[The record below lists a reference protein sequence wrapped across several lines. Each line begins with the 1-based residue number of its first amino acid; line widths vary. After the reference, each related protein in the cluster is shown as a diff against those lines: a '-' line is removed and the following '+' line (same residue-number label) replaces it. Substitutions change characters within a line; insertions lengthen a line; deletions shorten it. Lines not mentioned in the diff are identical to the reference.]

1 MIIVLVVAL
10 LVPLLVYGSYRLQ
23 RARQQRSRRPDQR
36 AGGGPPTSPERSVRD
51 LRRLGYRYAD
61 DRVFVHGTGV
71 FTGILLDTSTDE
83 FATQS
88 ETADAALRPV
98 GIYQTLLAMFDGKPV
113 HCHEL
118 VRYRPATTQGW
129 LDQLMMHAWH
139 PTELY
144 RVLAG
149 KVAAHI
155 AQATPR
161 RLWALIV
168 RVGDCPPSS
177 ALDPYAELGAYIT
190 GVAEERLTA
199 ADLNPLAL
207 LAQSIHEA
215 AAGYGAE
222 PLTRQDLIWLIR
234 KPGHGHLP
242 FDDEPVISRRPW
254 RGGFFELAAQLRGRN
269 AGGGYIE
276 LRHRDPHTG
285 QDQSSYTATL
295 VVADQPPRQIFHAR
309 RAWAKRLARLPVP
322 AEISWRY
329 TLIPPAQW
337 KRLADKAVAN
347 VQDESDDRDK
357 AAAATDDAFEARR
370 DQAAQ
375 IKADNSDG
383 DLQPG
388 MVGRL
393 RLTVSAATPQKLAR
407 AIKDVKMAMGD
418 IAVEVPDHAALPL
431 LQEQLPGETVSTD
444 LGSLSAGPAGGLNLW
459 QRWSDLYQPALGMIG
474 SHNQVGDRIQ
484 VERGR
489 MLGWIGIPFGY
500 VKSNGTVAS
509 FDPHAQIA
517 RGHGAGVAILG
528 ASGGGKSSFA
538 LLMFFWASESG
549 VRCSVLDPKIDF
561 AGFAYYI
568 AFGPQVLE
576 PGFDADADAGLLGTP
591 ASRFQPVNR
600 AFWDDTEIVDLARG
614 ARGSQDP
621 WRITA
626 TFDDGYALALDLT
639 DVLFTDAAHR
649 SIVRKALR
657 SMAAEHKEATAA
669 GRGYRCGYG
678 DVAGHVT
685 AERTELAADHR
696 AARERGSDTSALRQA
711 LEHHDEVSTRLEGGE
726 RVPFLRLLLAKGS
739 DPPPATTAG
748 HRRRVIYT
756 MAGYRTPDHPEN
768 PQLWTDK
775 DRNSSAVMLSVL
787 ARMRR
792 DNLTGRLTRNPV
804 TGQPGIPPTASI
816 IDEGNMVTADPAGAA
831 YIAVNLRQGRSLN
844 AAVLFIDQATR
855 GLKAIEKQASA
866 DTAEVNQFG
875 TILAFKQ
882 RSKGE
887 ARATLAVLRSSD
899 DDVPGAE
906 VDALGRKLQSEE
918 VGGAL
923 RIGDCVMRDPDSR
936 VAVTTVD
943 QMFWV
948 LQRASQTNPTLKA
961 NDWAYP
967 VPTDPGGWEIN
978 PEALLRVRTNIAD
991 AATEPADQP
1000 DEIAQAERGFDD
1012 DPADLGDRGDQS
1024 DVSDSDAAALTGM
1037 GNLVVTDSARSAD
1050 AGVAP

>member
-1 MIIVLVVAL
+1 MIIILLVVL
-10 LVPLLVYGSYRLQ
+10 LVPALMFGSYRLT
-23 RARQQRSRRPDQR
+23 RARQQRGKRPDPPPGAERQR
-36 AGGGPPTSPERSVRD
+36 SAERSARD

-61 DRVFVHGTGV
+61 DVLFVHGTGV
-71 FTGILLDTSTDE
+71 FTGIVLDTSTDE

-98 GIYQTLLAMFDGKPV
+98 GIYQTLLALFDGKPV

-118 VRYRPATTQGW
+118 VRYRPVTTQGW
-129 LDQLMMHAWH
+129 LDQLLAHAWH

-149 KVAAHI
+149 TVAAHI
-155 AQATPR
+155 AQSTPQR
-161 RLWALIV
+161 MWVLIV
-168 RVGDCPPSS
+168 RVGDCPPPSGV
-177 ALDPYAELGAYIT
+177 DPYAPVSAYVT
-190 GVAEERLTA
+190 GVAEEHLAA
-199 ADLNPLAL
+199 ADLSPLAA
-207 LAQSIHEA
+207 LAESIHESV
-215 AAGYGAE
+215 AGYGAE
-222 PLTRQDLIWLIR
+222 PLTRRDLIWLIR

-242 FDDEPVISRRPW
+242 VDDDPAVSRRPW
-254 RGGFFELAAQLRGRN
+254 RGGFFELAARLRGRN
-269 AGGGYIE
+269 AGGGYLQL
-276 LRHRDPHTG
+276 LRRDPHTG
-285 QDQSSYTATL
+285 QEQSSFTATL

-329 TLIPPAQW
+329 TLLPPAQW

-357 AAAATDDAFEARR
+357 AAADTDDAFEARR

-393 RLTVSAATPQKLAR
+393 RLTVSAPTPQRLAR
-407 AIKDVKMAMGD
+407 AIKDVKMAMGE
-418 IAVEVPDHAALPL
+418 IAVEVPEHAALPL
-431 LQEQLPGETVSTD
+431 LQEQLPGEAVGTD
-444 LGSLSAGPAGGLNLW
+444 LGSLSAGPAGGLGLW
-459 QRWSDLYQPALGMIG
+459 QRWSDLYQPALGMLG

-500 VKSNGTVAS
+500 VKSNGTVAY

-576 PGFDADADAGLLGTP
+576 PGFDADADAGILGTS

-600 AFWDDTEIVDLARG
+600 QFWDDTEIVDLARG

-621 WRITA
+621 WRITL

-657 SMAAEHKEATAA
+657 TMAAEHKEATTA

-685 AERTELAADHR
+685 AERDELAADHR
-696 AARERGSDTSALRQA
+696 AAREKGSDTSTLRQS
-711 LEHHDEVSTRLEGGE
+711 LEHYDEVITRLEGGE
-726 RVPFLRLLLAKGS
+726 RVPFLRLLLGKGS
-739 DPPPATTAG
+739 DPQPAAASG

-768 PQLWTDK
+768 PLLWTDK

-792 DNLTGRLTRNPV
+792 DNLSGRLTRNPV
-804 TGQPGIPPTASI
+804 TGRPGIPPTASI
-816 IDEGNMVTADPAGAA
+816 IDEGNMVTADPAGAG

-936 VAVTTVD
+936 VAVVTVD

-948 LQRASQTNPTLKA
+948 LQRASQTNPSLKA
-961 NDWAYP
+961 HDWAYP
-967 VPTDPGGWEIN
+967 VPADPADWEIN
-978 PEALLRVRTNIAD
+978 PEALLRVRTSIAD
-991 AATEPADQP
+991 AAAAHPTEQP
-1000 DEIAQAERGFDD
+1000 DDEIPDADENLDD
-1012 DPADLGDRGDQS
+1012 DPFDDPGDQEPTG
-1024 DVSDSDAAALTGM
+1024 DGDLLVEDGAAGAS
-1037 GNLVVTDSARSAD
+1037 V
-1050 AGVAP
+1050 GVGAAP

>member
-1 MIIVLVVAL
+1 MIVILVVVLAA
-10 LVPLLVYGSYRLQ
+10 PLLVFGSYRLQ
-23 RARQQRSRRPDQR
+23 RARQRRGKRPDQP
-36 AGGGPPTSPERSVRD
+36 AGVGRPRSAERSARD

-71 FTGILLDTSTDE
+71 FTGIVLDTSTDE
-83 FATQS
+83 FATHS

-98 GIYQTLLAMFDGKPV
+98 GIYQTLLALFDSKAV

-118 VRYRPATTQGW
+118 VRYRPVTTQGW
-129 LDQLMMHAWH
+129 LDQLLAHAWH

-149 KVAAHI
+149 TVAAHI
-155 AQATPR
+155 AQSTPQR
-161 RLWALIV
+161 MWALIV
-168 RVGDCPPSS
+168 RVGDCPPPSRV
-177 ALDPYAELGAYIT
+177 DPYAPVSAYVT

-199 ADLNPLAL
+199 ADLSPLAA
-207 LAQSIHEA
+207 LAESIHEA

-222 PLTRQDLIWLIR
+222 PLTRRDLIWLIR

-242 FDDEPVISRRPW
+242 IDDEPVIGRRPW
-254 RGGFFELAAQLRGRN
+254 RGGFFELAARLRGRN

-276 LRHRDPHTG
+276 LLRRDPHTG
-285 QDQSSYTATL
+285 QDQSSWTATL

-309 RAWAKRLARLPVP
+309 RAWAKRLARLQVP

-393 RLTVSAATPQKLAR
+393 RLTVSAPTPQRLAR

-418 IAVEVPDHAALPL
+418 IVVEVPEHAALPL
-431 LQEQLPGETVSTD
+431 LQEQLPGEAVNTD
-444 LGSLSAGPAGGLNLW
+444 LGSLSAGPAGGLGLW
-459 QRWSDLYQPALGMIG
+459 QRWSDLYQPALGMLG

-484 VERGR
+484 IERGR
-489 MLGWIGIPFGY
+489 LLGWIGVPFGY
-500 VKSNGTVAS
+500 VKSNGTVAYC
-509 FDPHAQIA
+509 DPHAQIA

-538 LLMFFWASESG
+538 LLEFFWLSESG

-561 AGFAYYI
+561 AGFCLYI

-576 PGFDADADAGLLGTP
+576 PGFDADADAGILGTP

-600 AFWDDTEIVDLARG
+600 AFWDGTEIVDLARG

-621 WRITA
+621 WRITR

-657 SMAAEHKEATAA
+657 AMAADHKEATVA
-669 GRGYRCGYG
+669 GRDYRCGYG
-678 DVAGHVT
+678 DVAGHV
-685 AERTELAADHR
+685 AVERDELAADHR
-696 AARERGSDTSALRQA
+696 GAREKGSDTSALRQA
-711 LEHHDEVSTRLEGGE
+711 LEHHDEVITRLEGGE
-726 RVPFLRLLLAKGS
+726 RVPFLRLLLAQGS
-739 DPPPATTAG
+739 DPQPTTTLG
-748 HRRRVIYT
+748 DKRRVIYT

-768 PQLWTDK
+768 PLLWTDK

-804 TGQPGIPPTASI
+804 TGRPGIPPTASI

-875 TILAFKQ
+875 TIMAFKQ

-936 VAVTTVD
+936 VAVVTVD

-948 LQRASQTNPTLKA
+948 LQRASQTNPSLKA
-961 NDWAYP
+961 HDWAYP
-967 VPTDPGGWEIN
+967 VPADPAGWEIN

-991 AATEPADQP
+991 AATHSLDQP
-1000 DEIAQAERGFDD
+1000 DDEIADAEANLDEPLD
-1012 DPADLGDRGDQS
+1012 DPGDP
-1024 DVSDSDAAALTGM
+1024 AAQEPIGG
-1037 GNLVVTDSARSAD
+1037 GNLVVQDSAGSV
-1050 AGVAP
+1050 GVGAAP

>member
-10 LVPLLVYGSYRLQ
+10 LAPLLVFGSYRVQ
-23 RARQQRSRRPDQR
+23 RARQQRSKGHQPVDVGRRTD
-36 AGGGPPTSPERSVRD
+36 PERSVRD

-129 LDQLMMHAWH
+129 LDQLMTHAWH

-177 ALDPYAELGAYIT
+177 ALDPYAGLGAYIT

-199 ADLNPLAL
+199 ADLNPLAV

-309 RAWAKRLARLPVP
+309 WAWAKRLARLPVP

-337 KRLADKAVAN
+337 KRLVDKAVAN

-393 RLTVSAATPQKLAR
+393 RLTVSAPTPQKLAR

-431 LQEQLPGETVSTD
+431 LQEQLPGETVNTD

-576 PGFDADADAGLLGTP
+576 PGFDADADAGILGTP

-600 AFWDDTEIVDLARG
+600 PFWDDTEIVDLARG

-696 AARERGSDTSALRQA
+696 AAREKGSDTSSLRQS
-711 LEHHDEVSTRLEGGE
+711 LEHYDEVITRLEGGE
-726 RVPFLRLLLAKGS
+726 RVPFLRLLLGKGS
-739 DPPPATTAG
+739 DPQPATASG

-756 MAGYRTPDHPEN
+756 MAGYRTPDHPDN
-768 PQLWTDK
+768 PLLWTDK

-792 DNLTGRLTRNPV
+792 DNLSGRLTRNPV
-804 TGQPGIPPTASI
+804 TGRPGITPTASI
-816 IDEGNMVTADPAGAA
+816 IDEGNMVTADPAGAG

-844 AAVLFIDQATR
+844 AAMLFIDQATR

-936 VAVTTVD
+936 VAVVTVD

-948 LQRASQTNPTLKA
+948 LQRASQTNPSLKA
-961 NDWAYP
+961 YDWAHP
-967 VPTDPGGWEIN
+967 VPADPADWEIN

-991 AATEPADQP
+991 AAAAYPTDQSD
-1000 DEIAQAERGFDD
+1000 DEIADADENVDD
-1012 DPADLGDRGDQS
+1012 DPFDDSGDHAVQEP
-1024 DVSDSDAAALTGM
+1024 TGT
-1037 GNLVVTDSARSAD
+1037 GNLRVEDGAAESSV
-1050 AGVAP
+1050 GVGAAP